1 MTDAADRLDRR
12 EQRLERLTAAVPY
25 VLLAA
30 STALALLTGQHSP
43 VDVLVILGLVALA
56 AVWIATLG
64 GRPSLGPL
72 YVAGLIVLIGALCAR
87 DMWFA
92 SFFAFV
98 GYVHSWL
105 RLRGAWRYVGL
116 AATAA
121 ISITAFLGPPAATP
135 AAIGVRLLFVAALV
149 ALVSLFS
156 HLGDVTLERSVERKR
171 MVEQLE
177 AVIHENEGLHAQ
189 LLVQAHEAG
198 VLDERQRIA
207 RDIHDTIAQG
217 LAGIITQ
224 LQAAERADDAGR
236 ADDRRRR
243 IGIATRLARESLT
256 EARRSVHAVGPVQ
269 LEGAQLPDA
278 LAAVVA
284 EWGERNGVRAEFS
297 AVGPVRP
304 LHPEA
309 EVALLRIAQEA
320 LANAG
325 EYARAGRVRL
335 TLTFMDDVVTLDVRD
350 DGVGFDPT
358 ATDGGFGLTS
368 MRQRAT
374 RLGGTL
380 DLESEPGVGTAIS
393 ATVPAIPREAPLG

>member
-1 MTDAADRLDRR
+1 MTDTADRLDLR

-30 STALALLTGQHSP
+30 STALALLTGRHAP

-56 AVWIATLG
+56 AVWIATLS
-64 GRPSLGPL
+64 RRVSLGPL

-98 GYVHSWL
+98 GYVHSWQ
-105 RLRGAWRYVGL
+105 RLHGAWRYVGL

-121 ISITAFLGPPAATP
+121 ISITAFLGPPEPTP
-135 AAIGVRLLFVAALV
+135 AAVVVRLFFVAALV

-156 HLGDVTLERSVERKR
+156 HLGDVTLERSVERKH

-236 ADDRRRR
+236 DDDRRRR
-243 IGIATRLARESLT
+243 IEVATRLARESLA

-269 LEGAQLPDA
+269 LESAQLPDA
-278 LAAVVA
+278 LATVVA
-284 EWGERNGVRAEFS
+284 EWGDRNGVRAEFS

-304 LHPEA
+304 LHPEV
-309 EVALLRIAQEA
+309 EVALLRISQEA

-325 EYARAGRVRL
+325 AYARAGRVRL

-350 DGVGFDPT
+350 DGVGFDT
-358 ATDGGFGLTS
+358 ATTDGGFGLTS

-380 DLESEPGVGTAIS
+380 DLESEPGAGTAIS
-393 ATVPAIPREAPLG
+393 ATVPALSRETPLG